1 MNEQKII
8 SEELKVKKVKYEVDK
23 TYPKINKTVW
33 NNKKKTGEKA
43 QELKFTDEW
52 VDGWCKEYGI
62 SLKHP
67 NKRFSIAQD
76 ICKDIII
83 QFLKNVWRTRY
94 WWLTKQKMDPPIL
107 SADQIPLHRNEQST
121 EKTLNI

>member
-43 QELKFTDEW
+43 
-52 VDGWCKEYGI
+52 
-62 SLKHP
+62 
-67 NKRFSIAQD
+67 
-76 ICKDIII
+76 
-83 QFLKNVWRTRY
+83 
-94 WWLTKQKMDPPIL
+94 
-107 SADQIPLHRNEQST
+107 
-121 EKTLNI
+121 